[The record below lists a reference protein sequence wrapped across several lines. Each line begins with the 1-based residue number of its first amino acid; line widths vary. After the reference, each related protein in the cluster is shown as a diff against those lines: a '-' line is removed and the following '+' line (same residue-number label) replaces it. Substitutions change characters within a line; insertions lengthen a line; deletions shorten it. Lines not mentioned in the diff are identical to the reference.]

1 MLSLCVA
8 DGYHIDRQTVSII
21 TERSS
26 SSSSSIA
33 PELFQWEMEGG
44 DAGRRT
50 LSREEWVVWTVLLAF
65 ADLA

>member
-1 MLSLCVA
+1 MLSLRVA
-8 DGYHIDRQTVSII
+8 DGYHTDRLNESII
-21 TERSS
+21 TER
-26 SSSSSIA
+26 SSSSIA
-33 PELFQWEMEGG
+33 PELFQWEMGGG

>member
-1 MLSLCVA
+1 MLSLRVA
-8 DGYHIDRQTVSII
+8 DGYHTDRLNVSII

-26 SSSSSIA
+26 SSIA
-33 PELFQWEMEGG
+33 PELFRWEMEGG